1 MAQSPLL
8 LPLYRALLRTARR
21 YDKDHALRTLLS
33 APRHVEFDRTQGS
46 WSPLPPHTPATPSEV
61 AALVGARAVH
71 SLCGGGRLYIPPA
84 SGGGGGSLQRALG
97 SALREAIAD
106 DATTPELLP
115 DAGFELLRRLEASAA
130 LGDRIRRRR
139 RLAAAAAAAA
149 SPSLPRRAA
158 GDGPASGEILLSH
171 PLMRRDVCLLLAAD
185 GADGFAFGLVTNAP
199 TAARLGGSALLGGGP
214 GGARRRRRRRSSGR
228 RAAESSRVSSRR
240 RGGRATTSSASSPT
254 RSSSTAGPTARRT

>member
-33 APRHVEFDRTQGS
+33 APRHVEFDMASGT

-84 SGGGGGSLQRALG
+84 SGGGGSLQRALG
-97 SALREAIAD
+97 AALREAIAD
-106 DATTPELLP
+106 DTTTPELLP

-130 LGDRIRRRR
+130 LGDRI
-139 RLAAAAAAAA
+139 LA
-149 SPSLPRRAA
+149 PP
-158 GDGPASGEILLSH
+158 P
-171 PLMRRDVCLLLAAD
+171 P
-185 GADGFAFGLVTNAP
+185 P
-199 TAARLGGSALLGGGP
+199 P
-214 GGARRRRRRRSSGR
+214 PPPRRRRRRCRGAR
-228 RAAESSRVSSRR
+228 RA
-240 RGGRATTSSASSPT
+240 
-254 RSSSTAGPTARRT
+254 TARRPATSCCRTH